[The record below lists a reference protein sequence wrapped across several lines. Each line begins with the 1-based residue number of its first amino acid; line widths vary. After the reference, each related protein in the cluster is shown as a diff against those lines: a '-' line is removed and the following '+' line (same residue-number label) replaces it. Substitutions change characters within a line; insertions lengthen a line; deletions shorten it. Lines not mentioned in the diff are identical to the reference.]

1 MQPLEWGSIKVRT
14 DLLDLHRCVNTHTL
28 QYSTQATWISPERK
42 KIIAVPSSDG
52 NFINFKSVFFNPVSS
67 CFGQD
72 FECYATSI
80 KQLWNLKTL
89 KPLNEWN
96 THFIQSINFEIL

>member
-42 KIIAVPSSDG
+42 IIAVSSSDG
-52 NFINFKSVFFNPVSS
+52 SFRKKDGLSINFKSVFFNPVSS

-72 FECYATSI
+72 CYATSI

-89 KPLNEWN
+89 KTL
-96 THFIQSINFEIL
+96 